1 MIFAFESFRPN
12 YYNKYID
19 YNFGVSPLEIK
30 EKYTHKINDTVVYR
44 KQGIYAISD
53 IKEQKIGG
61 VKKNYYVLSS
71 VYDKNATVYVP
82 VDSEVLTAQMEH
94 VLSKDEIHAIIDK
107 SEENDVMWV
116 ENTTE
121 RAIYF
126 DEIIKSGDLAK
137 TLAVLKMFILR
148 KENKDTKP
156 LRTFARDEKAFAAAQ
171 KAVTEAFAYPLGL
184 EKTQVIP
191 YITERVKAKNQ

>member
-1 MIFAFESFRPN
+1 M
-12 YYNKYID
+12 
-19 YNFGVSPLEIK
+19 EIK
-30 EKYTHKINDTVVYR
+30 EKYSHNIGETVVYR
-44 KQGIYAISD
+44 KQGIYVISD

-61 VKKNYYVLSS
+61 AKKDYYVLSS

-82 VDSEVLTAQMEH
+82 VDSEVLTAQMERM
-94 VLSKDEIHAIIDK
+94 LSKDEIHAIIDK
-107 SEENDVMWV
+107 SEENSVVWV

-121 RAIYF
+121 RALYF
-126 DEIIKSGDLAK
+126 DEIIKSGDLAR

-148 KENKDTKP
+148 KENREAKP

-184 EKTQVIP
+184 EKTQVIS
-191 YITERVKAKNQ
+191 YITERIKGAQ

>member
-1 MIFAFESFRPN
+1 METKV
-12 YYNKYID
+12 KYSHSI
-19 YNFGVSPLEIK
+19 G
-30 EKYTHKINDTVVYR
+30 DTVVYR
-44 KQGIYAISD
+44 KQGIYVISD

-61 VKKNYYVLSS
+61 VRKNYYVLSS

-82 VDSEVLTAQMEH
+82 VDSEALTVQMEH

-107 SEENDVMWV
+107 SEDNGVTWV

-121 RAIYF
+121 RAVYF
-126 DEIIKSGDLAK
+126 DEIVRSGDLAK
-137 TLAVLKMFILR
+137 ILAVLKMFILR
-148 KENKDTKP
+148 KENKELKP

-184 EKTQVIP
+184 EKSQVLT
-191 YITERVKAKNQ
+191 YITQRVKANNK